1 MLTQIR
7 GIFTQIFHI
16 LLLVLP
22 MYVFVF
28 TEEEKTTINA
38 LMQFHD
44 VAFNNNI
51 VCCLF
56 FHLLTYSL
64 LQLERKKVFSRFFF
78 VCVCMLSIMKRE
90 FDVTYTHSSDYFII
104 LPPMCDKYNRIW
116 GFCSAP
122 RKCACLRLAV
132 RVSVCV
138 CFMCK
143 EG

>member
-64 LQLERKKVFSRFFF
+64 LQLERKKVFSRFF
-78 VCVCMLSIMKRE
+78 VCVCLY
-90 FDVTYTHSSDYFII
+90 V
-104 LPPMCDKYNRIW
+104 KYNEK
-116 GFCSAP
+116 G
-122 RKCACLRLAV
+122 V
-132 RVSVCV
+132 
-138 CFMCK
+138 
-143 EG
+143 